1 MSEIIM
7 KINNIQDVGTLTEI
21 ALRNGYKVTSKPIYE
36 PYWKTKIDHFEVTLE
51 ENKEQ
56 IKNF

>member
-1 MSEIIM
+1 MSEMNI
-7 KINNIQDVGTLTEI
+7 KINIIQDVGTLTEI
-21 ALRNGYKVTSKPIYE
+21 ALRNGYKATSRPVYE

-56 IKNF
+56 K